1 MPLRGVCYPPDSANV
16 GSMKSISDRVLRP
29 ALDRDLPA
37 LQQIE
42 REAAA
47 LFPATVLPPH
57 LATPLPREVL
67 QACLAASELWVAD
80 EDAFGP
86 IGFIAART
94 YGPSLHVVEMDVLPG
109 RSRQGTGSR
118 LLQHLC
124 DVARQRGHLHLTLTT
139 FADIPWNAP
148 FYARHGFAEIT
159 GFGAFPHLAAAL
171 QSERKQGLEGRIAMA
186 RDVA

>member
-1 MPLRGVCYPPDSANV
+1 MHR
-16 GSMKSISDRVLRP
+16 IQLRP
-29 ALDRDLPA
+29 ARAKDLSS

-47 LFPATVLPPH
+47 LFPASVLPPH
-57 LATPLPREVL
+57 LAIPLPLEALR
-67 QACLAASELWVAD
+67 ACLAAAELWVAD
-80 EDAFGP
+80 EEALGP
-86 IGFIAART
+86 IGFIAARA
-94 YGPSLHVVEMDVLPG
+94 YGTSLHVVEMDVLPSRG
-109 RSRQGTGSR
+109 RQGTAAR

-124 DVARQRGHLHLTLTT
+124 DVARQRGHLHITLTT

-148 FYARHGFAEIT
+148 FYVRHGFAEIT

-171 QSERKQGLEGRIAMA
+171 QSERELGLEGRIAMA